1 MPSVSR
7 NQATVSLTLGVDSTP
22 WPMRWIGVGDLASRI
37 RRPLRRSGSPPVFT
51 GSRSTLVGGTA
62 YMPWM
67 TSIW

>member
-37 RRPLRRSGSPPVFT
+37 SRPARRSGSLPVFT
-51 GSRSTLVGGTA
+51 GSRSTLVGGTVC
-62 YMPWM
+62 MPWM